1 MSALLFEDCT
11 DLAAP
16 IAWREIPIEIVS
28 VSPPVITDTRG
39 LLDLIPSGAFLE
51 PAPSS
56 SALSPVSILG
66 RVSHTASPRD
76 AAIFISTPNGE
87 Q

>member
-1 MSALLFEDCT
+1 MTSLSVQ
-11 DLAAP
+11 DLSP
-16 IAWREIPIEIVS
+16 EPFFWLPEIVS
-28 VSPPVITDTRG
+28 VAPPVKADTRG

-76 AAIFISTPNGE
+76 AAIFSTHGE
-87 Q
+87 LT